1 MTGLYIPYGKCA
13 GCDGQL
19 IGAVLGQ
26 ITDLRLIIWH
36 GIQKVLF
43 IHGLASSGAYKT
55 ANTLRTLL
63 RPCVVVAPDVPI
75 EPGAALSMLRDIC
88 RTECPDLVVGL
99 SLGGF
104 WAIQL
109 RGFRKI
115 LINPDL
121 HPSRLLRTKIGEMKY
136 LSPRQDGALS
146 FEITEQIC
154 EGSGPFKAICHLR
167 GCAGSKAF
175 DDRKEGKEQ
184 KLPSDTVS
192 AAVLPPLEKHML
204 HPPTGFQGLVEI

>member
-1 MTGLYIPYGKCA
+1 MDK
-13 GCDGQL
+13 
-19 IGAVLGQ
+19 VK
-26 ITDLRLIIWH
+26 
-36 GIQKVLF
+36 KVLF
-43 IHGLASSGAYKT
+43 IHGLASSGTYKT

-88 RTECPDLVVGL
+88 RTESPDLVVGL

-104 WAIQL
+104 WALQL

-154 EGSGPFKAICHLR
+154 EGYEALEAVEFKDLDADEIALTDGLFATDDEMVRCGPEFAERYPGRAHPYPGTHLPTFPQIR
-167 GCAGSKAF
+167 
-175 DDRKEGKEQ
+175 Q
-184 KLPSDTVS
+184 YLLP
-192 AAVLPPLEKHML
+192 
-204 HPPTGFQGLVEI
+204 LVVRT

>member
-1 MTGLYIPYGKCA
+1 MDK
-13 GCDGQL
+13 
-19 IGAVLGQ
+19 VK
-26 ITDLRLIIWH
+26 
-36 GIQKVLF
+36 KVLF

-104 WAIQL
+104 WALQL

-121 HPSRLLRTKIGEMKY
+121 HPSSLLRTKIGEMKY

-154 EGSGPFKAICHLR
+154 EGYEALEAVEFKDLDADEIALTDGLFASDDEMVRCGPEFAERYPGRAHPYPGTHLPTFPQIR
-167 GCAGSKAF
+167 
-175 DDRKEGKEQ
+175 Q
-184 KLPSDTVS
+184 YLLP
-192 AAVLPPLEKHML
+192 
-204 HPPTGFQGLVEI
+204 LVVRT

>member
-1 MTGLYIPYGKCA
+1 MDK
-13 GCDGQL
+13 
-19 IGAVLGQ
+19 VK
-26 ITDLRLIIWH
+26 
-36 GIQKVLF
+36 KVLF

-75 EPGAALSMLRDIC
+75 EPGAALSMLWDIC

-104 WAIQL
+104 WALQL

-154 EGSGPFKAICHLR
+154 EGYEALEAVEFKDLDADEIALTDGLFASDDEMVRCGPEFAERYPGRAHPYPGTHLPTFPQIR
-167 GCAGSKAF
+167 
-175 DDRKEGKEQ
+175 Q
-184 KLPSDTVS
+184 YLLP
-192 AAVLPPLEKHML
+192 
-204 HPPTGFQGLVEI
+204 LVVRT

>member
-1 MTGLYIPYGKCA
+1 MDK
-13 GCDGQL
+13 
-19 IGAVLGQ
+19 VK
-26 ITDLRLIIWH
+26 
-36 GIQKVLF
+36 KVLF

-75 EPGAALSMLRDIC
+75 EPGAALSMLQDIC

-104 WAIQL
+104 WALQL

-154 EGSGPFKAICHLR
+154 EGYEALEAVEFKDLDADEIALTDGLFASDDEMVRCGPEFAERYPGRAHPYPGTHLPTFPQIR
-167 GCAGSKAF
+167 
-175 DDRKEGKEQ
+175 Q
-184 KLPSDTVS
+184 YLLP
-192 AAVLPPLEKHML
+192 
-204 HPPTGFQGLVEI
+204 LVVRT

>member
-1 MTGLYIPYGKCA
+1 MDK
-13 GCDGQL
+13 
-19 IGAVLGQ
+19 VK
-26 ITDLRLIIWH
+26 
-36 GIQKVLF
+36 KVLF

-75 EPGAALSMLRDIC
+75 EPGAALFMLRDIC

-104 WAIQL
+104 WALQL

-154 EGSGPFKAICHLR
+154 EGYEALEAVEFKDLDADEIALTDGLFASDDEMVRCGPEFAERYPGRAHPYPGTHLPTFPQIR
-167 GCAGSKAF
+167 
-175 DDRKEGKEQ
+175 Q
-184 KLPSDTVS
+184 YLLP
-192 AAVLPPLEKHML
+192 
-204 HPPTGFQGLVEI
+204 LVVRT

>member
-1 MTGLYIPYGKCA
+1 MDK
-13 GCDGQL
+13 
-19 IGAVLGQ
+19 VK
-26 ITDLRLIIWH
+26 
-36 GIQKVLF
+36 KVLF

-104 WAIQL
+104 WALQL

-154 EGSGPFKAICHLR
+154 EGYEALEAVEFKDLDADEIALTDGLFASDDEMVRCGPEFAERYPERAHPYPGTHLPTFPQIR
-167 GCAGSKAF
+167 PYL
-175 DDRKEGKEQ
+175 
-184 KLPSDTVS
+184 LPLVVS
-192 AAVLPPLEKHML
+192 
-204 HPPTGFQGLVEI
+204 T

>member
-1 MTGLYIPYGKCA
+1 MDK
-13 GCDGQL
+13 
-19 IGAVLGQ
+19 VK
-26 ITDLRLIIWH
+26 
-36 GIQKVLF
+36 KVLF

-75 EPGAALSMLRDIC
+75 EPGAALSMLRDTC

-104 WAIQL
+104 WALQL

-154 EGSGPFKAICHLR
+154 EGYEALEAVEFKDLDADEIALTDGLFASDDEMVRCGPEFAERYPGRAHPYPGTHLPTFPQIR
-167 GCAGSKAF
+167 QYLLPLV
-175 DDRKEGKEQ
+175 DR
-184 KLPSDTVS
+184 T
-192 AAVLPPLEKHML
+192 
-204 HPPTGFQGLVEI
+204 

>member
-1 MTGLYIPYGKCA
+1 MDKIK
-13 GCDGQL
+13 
-19 IGAVLGQ
+19 
-26 ITDLRLIIWH
+26 
-36 GIQKVLF
+36 KVLF

-104 WAIQL
+104 WALQL

-154 EGSGPFKAICHLR
+154 EGYEALEAVEFEDLDADEIALTDGLFASDDEMVRCGPEFAERYPGRAHPYPGTHLPTFPQIR
-167 GCAGSKAF
+167 QYLLPLV
-175 DDRKEGKEQ
+175 DR
-184 KLPSDTVS
+184 T
-192 AAVLPPLEKHML
+192 
-204 HPPTGFQGLVEI
+204 

>member
-1 MTGLYIPYGKCA
+1 MDK
-13 GCDGQL
+13 
-19 IGAVLGQ
+19 VK
-26 ITDLRLIIWH
+26 
-36 GIQKVLF
+36 KVLF

-88 RTECPDLVVGL
+88 RAECPDLVVGL

-104 WAIQL
+104 WALQL

-154 EGSGPFKAICHLR
+154 EGYEALEAVEFKDLDADEIALTDGLFASDDEMVRCGPEFAERYPGRAHPYPGTHLPTFPQIR
-167 GCAGSKAF
+167 
-175 DDRKEGKEQ
+175 Q
-184 KLPSDTVS
+184 YLLP
-192 AAVLPPLEKHML
+192 
-204 HPPTGFQGLVEI
+204 LVVRT

>member
-1 MTGLYIPYGKCA
+1 MDK
-13 GCDGQL
+13 
-19 IGAVLGQ
+19 VK
-26 ITDLRLIIWH
+26 
-36 GIQKVLF
+36 KVLF

-104 WAIQL
+104 WALQL

-154 EGSGPFKAICHLR
+154 EGYEALEAVEFEDLDADEIALTDGLFASDDEMVRCGPEFAERYPGRAHPYPGTHLPTFPQIR
-167 GCAGSKAF
+167 QYLLPLV
-175 DDRKEGKEQ
+175 DR
-184 KLPSDTVS
+184 T
-192 AAVLPPLEKHML
+192 
-204 HPPTGFQGLVEI
+204 

>member
-1 MTGLYIPYGKCA
+1 MDK
-13 GCDGQL
+13 
-19 IGAVLGQ
+19 VK
-26 ITDLRLIIWH
+26 
-36 GIQKVLF
+36 KVLF

-104 WAIQL
+104 WALQL

-154 EGSGPFKAICHLR
+154 EGYEALEAVEFKDLDADEIALTDGLFASDDEMVRCGPEFAERYPGRAHPYPGTHLPTFPQIR
-167 GCAGSKAF
+167 
-175 DDRKEGKEQ
+175 Q
-184 KLPSDTVS
+184 YLLP
-192 AAVLPPLEKHML
+192 
-204 HPPTGFQGLVEI
+204 LVVRT

>member
-1 MTGLYIPYGKCA
+1 MDK
-13 GCDGQL
+13 
-19 IGAVLGQ
+19 VK
-26 ITDLRLIIWH
+26 
-36 GIQKVLF
+36 KVLF

-154 EGSGPFKAICHLR
+154 EGYEALEAVEFKDLDADEIALTDGLFASDDEMVRCGPEFAERYPGRAHPYPGTHLPTFPQIR
-167 GCAGSKAF
+167 QYLLPLV
-175 DDRKEGKEQ
+175 DR
-184 KLPSDTVS
+184 
-192 AAVLPPLEKHML
+192 
-204 HPPTGFQGLVEI
+204 I

>member
-1 MTGLYIPYGKCA
+1 MDK
-13 GCDGQL
+13 
-19 IGAVLGQ
+19 VK
-26 ITDLRLIIWH
+26 
-36 GIQKVLF
+36 KVLF

-104 WAIQL
+104 WALQL

-154 EGSGPFKAICHLR
+154 EGYEALEAVEFKDLDADEIALTDGLFASDDEMVRCGPEFAERYPGRAHPYPGTHLPTFPQIR
-167 GCAGSKAF
+167 QYLLPLV
-175 DDRKEGKEQ
+175 DR
-184 KLPSDTVS
+184 
-192 AAVLPPLEKHML
+192 
-204 HPPTGFQGLVEI
+204 I